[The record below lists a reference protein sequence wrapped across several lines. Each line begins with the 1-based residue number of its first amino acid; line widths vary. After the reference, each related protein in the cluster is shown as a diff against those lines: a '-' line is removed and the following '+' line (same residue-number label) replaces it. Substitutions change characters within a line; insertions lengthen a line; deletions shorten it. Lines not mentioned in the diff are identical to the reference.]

1 MRLLPNS
8 TGVLSVATPGG
19 IINDKSHSGRLRI
32 SRSDSRPEVRQ
43 QCLKLIDDSGNHK
56 Y

>member
-1 MRLLPNS
+1 MIKAIRVGYAFL
-8 TGVLSVATPGG
+8 
-19 IINDKSHSGRLRI
+19 DRI
-32 SRSDSRPEVRQ
+32 RGLKVRQ

>member
-1 MRLLPNS
+1 MIKAFRVGYAFQDPI
-8 TGVLSVATPGG
+8 GG
-19 IINDKSHSGRLRI
+19 LR
-32 SRSDSRPEVRQ
+32 VRQ

>member
-1 MRLLPNS
+1 MMKAVRFGYVFL
-8 TGVLSVATPGG
+8 
-19 IINDKSHSGRLRI
+19 DRI
-32 SRSDSRPEVRQ
+32 VGLMVKQ

>member
-1 MRLLPNS
+1 MIKLIQFSYVFLEQI
-8 TGVLSVATPGG
+8 GDLMV
-19 IINDKSHSGRLRI
+19 K
-32 SRSDSRPEVRQ
+32 Q

>member
-1 MRLLPNS
+1 MMK
-8 TGVLSVATPGG
+8 A
-19 IINDKSHSGRLRI
+19 IRI
-32 SRSDSRPEVRQ
+32 GYVFLDRIVGLMVMQ

>member
-1 MRLLPNS
+1 MIKAIRVGFAFLDRIH
-8 TGVLSVATPGG
+8 G
-19 IINDKSHSGRLRI
+19 LR
-32 SRSDSRPEVRQ
+32 VGQ

>member
-1 MRLLPNS
+1 MILAIQFGDAFL
-8 TGVLSVATPGG
+8 
-19 IINDKSHSGRLRI
+19 DRI
-32 SRSDSRPEVRQ
+32 DGLMVRQ